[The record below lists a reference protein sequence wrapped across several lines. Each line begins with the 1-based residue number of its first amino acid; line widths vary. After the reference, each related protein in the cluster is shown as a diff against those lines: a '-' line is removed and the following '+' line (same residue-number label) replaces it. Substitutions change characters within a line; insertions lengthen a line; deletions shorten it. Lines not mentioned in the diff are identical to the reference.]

1 MKSFARKAQTL
12 PPSLLP
18 ASWGNT
24 VKGALHQIYQK
35 EIESRRLCFDVYGA
49 TFPDEVLI
57 LATLTNPDDLTITPV
72 TLSLSS
78 DLTSVT
84 ESEKLIRI
92 MVDKISDFY
101 DSYFL
106 SLAASEEIEIYAPK
120 WTEHEERGVV
130 IFAKCTRE
138 NIQLTLEANRLLGDD
153 FDL

>member
-18 ASWGNT
+18 ATWGNT
-24 VKGALHQIYQK
+24 VKGVLHQVYQE
-35 EIESRRLCFDVYGA
+35 EIESRNLCFDVYGA

-57 LATLTNPDDLTITPV
+57 IATLTNPDDLTVTPV

-78 DLTSVT
+78 DLTALT
-84 ESEKLIRI
+84 QSETLIGI
-92 MVDKISDFY
+92 LVDKISDYF

-106 SLAASEEIEIYAPK
+106 SLGENEEAEIYAPK
-120 WTEHEERGVV
+120 WTEHEERGIV
-130 IFAKCTRE
+130 IYARSTRE